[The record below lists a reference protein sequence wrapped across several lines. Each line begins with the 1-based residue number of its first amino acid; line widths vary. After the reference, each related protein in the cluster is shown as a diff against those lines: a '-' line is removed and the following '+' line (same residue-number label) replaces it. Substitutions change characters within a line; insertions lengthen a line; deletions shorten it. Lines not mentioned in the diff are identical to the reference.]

1 VKKEF
6 ITMRIK
12 ESAARVQNSEVT
24 AVRVKDITRK
34 GVRVYQDGKIGIA
47 GVVGDAPEDVLLQG
61 AMQNLNAGIAYPY
74 PLTQNLKDH
83 RCYNEQPMSSQ
94 ELLEQAEGVLQ
105 ILQKDYPDFAFSES
119 ISSIEQIVQMR
130 NSEGLDLEYKDAV
143 FALSLILKERA
154 TANLFDGALFC
165 LTRNFDP
172 DKFWD
177 FNRSFLEA
185 YRNKVELPEG
195 DVLPVFMWDLSV
207 LQSFLG
213 RALHGE
219 RFARGSSLFSGKLG
233 EQLFAEKVTIEL
245 NRDPATRIKP
255 FFDTEGVVIPNDRLA
270 LVENGRL
277 TAVLA
282 DKKTADTYGLA
293 HTGAATGD
301 YDDPPTID
309 GAHGGSLSFKTDS
322 EDIAAVLQ
330 GRPAVFALLC
340 SGGDFTADGSF
351 ATPVQVSFLFDGER
365 LVGKLPEF
373 AVRSNLFRMLGEDY
387 IGTFE
392 NTGLYFG
399 EIQTQLQGY
408 YMPIVR

>member
-130 NSEGLDLEYKDAV
+130 NSEALDLEYKDAV

-277 TAVLA
+277 TAVLT

-365 LVGKLPEF
+365 LLGKLPEF

-408 YMPIVR
+408 YMTIVR

>member
-1 VKKEF
+1 MKKEF

-408 YMPIVR
+408 YMTIVR

>member
-1 VKKEF
+1 MKKEF

-365 LVGKLPEF
+365 LLGKLPEF

-408 YMPIVR
+408 YMTIVR

>member
-277 TAVLA
+277 TAVLT

-322 EDIAAVLQ
+322 EDIAEVLQ

-408 YMPIVR
+408 YMTIVR

>member
-1 VKKEF
+1 MKKEF

-34 GVRVYQDGKIGIA
+34 GVRVYQDGKLGIA

-408 YMPIVR
+408 YMTIVR

>member
-408 YMPIVR
+408 YMTIVR

>member
-1 VKKEF
+1 MKKEF

-282 DKKTADTYGLA
+282 DKKAADTYGLA

-408 YMPIVR
+408 YMTIVR

>member
-1 VKKEF
+1 MKKEF

-165 LTRNFDP
+165 LTRDFDP

-408 YMPIVR
+408 YMTIVR

>member
-277 TAVLA
+277 TAVLT

-408 YMPIVR
+408 YMTIVR

>member
-165 LTRNFDP
+165 LTRNLDP

-277 TAVLA
+277 TAVLT

-365 LVGKLPEF
+365 LLGKLPEF

-408 YMPIVR
+408 YMTIVR

>member
-277 TAVLA
+277 TAVLT

-365 LVGKLPEF
+365 LLGKLPEF

-408 YMPIVR
+408 YMTIVR

>member
-1 VKKEF
+1 MKKEF

-61 AMQNLNAGIAYPY
+61 TMQNLNAGIAYPY

-408 YMPIVR
+408 YMTIVR

>member
-1 VKKEF
+1 MKKEF

-119 ISSIEQIVQMR
+119 ISSIEQIVQMK

-408 YMPIVR
+408 YMTIVR

>member
-1 VKKEF
+1 MKKEF

-277 TAVLA
+277 TAVLT

-408 YMPIVR
+408 YMTIVR

>member
-1 VKKEF
+1 MHGPR
-6 ITMRIK
+6 T
-12 ESAARVQNSEVT
+12 ESSPASPFLCFGTYTSPPACYHLFLPGLACKPPFREE
-24 AVRVKDITRK
+24 
-34 GVRVYQDGKIGIA
+34 IG
-47 GVVGDAPEDVLLQG
+47 
-61 AMQNLNAGIAYPY
+61 
-74 PLTQNLKDH
+74 
-83 RCYNEQPMSSQ
+83 
-94 ELLEQAEGVLQ
+94 
-105 ILQKDYPDFAFSES
+105 
-119 ISSIEQIVQMR
+119 
-130 NSEGLDLEYKDAV
+130 
-143 FALSLILKERA
+143 

-277 TAVLA
+277 TAVLT

-408 YMPIVR
+408 YMTIVR

>member
-1 VKKEF
+1 MKKEF

-277 TAVLA
+277 TTVLA

-408 YMPIVR
+408 YMTIVR